1 MSNAKPGN
9 PKTASFYASY
19 PYGVKEQAGTQLFTI
34 PSNSDA
40 LLQNPAEEAKK
51 EAKNGWISLL
61 VKMAGVE
68 VNVRNVMM
76 SETTVLTAGVEGVSL
91 VSELREEAKVGE
103 EKGNH
108 AQMAVELKNVRFTA
122 VVRQAQYM
130 EKKESISG
138 VDESTL
144 ATFLSLLIPSTGVQF
159 RGNAASNRMELT
171 VQKPRVNL
179 TESFQFPL
187 LQMVNQLSLPRTE
200 EKKKVATEGL

>member
-1 MSNAKPGN
+1 M
-9 PKTASFYASY
+9 
-19 PYGVKEQAGTQLFTI
+19 FTI

-40 LLQNPAEEAKK
+40 LVLQNPAEEAKK
-51 EAKNGWISLL
+51 ETKTGWISLL
-61 VKMAGVE
+61 VRMGGVE

-76 SETTVLTAGVEGVSL
+76 SETTVVTAGVEGVSL
-91 VSELREEAKVGE
+91 VSEFREEMKVEGE
-103 EKGNH
+103 MGSY

-138 VDESTL
+138 IAESTL
-144 ATFLSLLIPSTGVQF
+144 ATFLSLLIPSTGIQF

-187 LQMVNQLSLPRTE
+187 LQMVNQLTLPRTE
-200 EKKKVATEGL
+200 EKKKVMTEGL

>member
-1 MSNAKPGN
+1 M
-9 PKTASFYASY
+9 
-19 PYGVKEQAGTQLFTI
+19 FTI

-40 LLQNPAEEAKK
+40 LVLQNPAEEAKK

-61 VKMAGVE
+61 VKMGGVE

-103 EKGNH
+103 EQGNH
-108 AQMAVELKNVRFTA
+108 PQMAVELKNVRFTV

-130 EKKESISG
+130 EKKESSSG
-138 VDESTL
+138 IMNSTL

-159 RGNAASNRMELT
+159 RGNASSNRMELT

-200 EKKKVATEGL
+200 EKKKVTTEGL